1 MKVQDLI
8 NELQDDFKDAKN
20 VEEQVIENISPY
32 VSKS

>member
-20 VEEQVIENISPY
+20 VEEQVIENISPL
-32 VSKS
+32 